1 MLKGQSQE
9 IFWPGFVINQVI
21 LVPSN
26 SNSCF
31 FLSDTNMDKN
41 GRSVENATLMKS
53 QEIRNFTRYASL
65 YCKKTRIRL
74 SIIEHL
80 KGQGHE
86 IWFG

>member
-1 MLKGQSQE
+1 
-9 IFWPGFVINQVI
+9 
-21 LVPSN
+21 
-26 SNSCF
+26 
-31 FLSDTNMDKN
+31 MDKN

-86 IWFG
+86 I